1 MATRHSLKEQIGM
14 KFILLIC
21 FLANATILMAQK
33 TDSLPSHVYFWDSLE
48 TKKQNKETRR
58 LIMEGSTNSL
68 SWLEVSAITLEP
80 GKVSPPLRVYDD
92 IEELFI
98 VKEGQVTINL
108 YGVNKIVG
116 AGSIAF
122 AMTGTVHGIS
132 NAGNTKAVYYVLKY
146 KGKLPI
152 DIERAK
158 RAGGSFMLDWN
169 DLKTS
174 DTGKG
179 YRRDFF
185 SRPTS
190 HLAQFE
196 MHTTAL
202 NAGEESHWP
211 HTHVQEEII
220 LILRG
225 HVEMFINGDRY
236 KASAGDIVF
245 LSSRIPHALTNTGEE
260 QCEYFAFQWRN

>member
-1 MATRHSLKEQIGM
+1 MN
-14 KFILLIC
+14 FILIIG
-21 FLANATILMAQK
+21 FLTNAGILMAQK
-33 TDSLPSHVYFWDSLE
+33 TDSLPSHVYRWDTLE

-68 SWLEVSAITLEP
+68 SWLEVTAITLEP
-80 GKVSPPLRVYDD
+80 GKSSPPLRVYDD
-92 IEELFI
+92 MEELFI
-98 VKEGQVTINL
+98 VTEGQVNINL

-132 NAGNTKAVYYVLKY
+132 NAGNTKAAYYALKY

-174 DTGKG
+174 GTDKG

-202 NAGEESHWP
+202 NAGEESHLP
-211 HTHVQEEII
+211 HTHVQEE
-220 LILRG
+220 
-225 HVEMFINGDRY
+225 
-236 KASAGDIVF
+236 
-245 LSSRIPHALTNTGEE
+245 
-260 QCEYFAFQWRN
+260 